1 MSWPGF
7 YSLGGAWLFLLM
19 GPLVLLYF
27 LKLRR
32 PRQEVP
38 SLVLW
43 RQVLND
49 NRVNSPL
56 QKFKRN
62 LLLLLQL
69 LLLCAI
75 VLAAMQPYM
84 RGNVADVQRLPILI
98 DTSASMGA
106 LDRAGGVSRLEAARQ
121 QVHRM
126 IDGLGSKQE
135 IALITYSRTARKLT
149 DFTSNKR
156 ILREALD
163 SLVVEDVPSDI
174 EDALRM
180 TAALAQTEPFERVL
194 LLSDGNFP
202 SRSDF
207 PLPFRLEYQKLEPA
221 GPNIGITAFNA
232 RRAGDNQWDVFASIE
247 GSQNFTDTPATVTA
261 TLELL
266 QDGQPVGE
274 PQRIIISQGQM
285 QRLAWTVHGESAT
298 SLELRLTTDGF
309 DSLASDNY
317 AYLDLAPARPV
328 WVYVPQSL
336 FRHRLAFR
344 GIPGVRIFPEGDST
358 TTSQTTFDI
367 IVSDDPADLSRTAR
381 TRLFVGI
388 IPPELQAFITTREE
402 PSLVVDWQRSDDL
415 LRYLNLDDHVLMTK
429 PVWAEGV
436 GEADLEERGFEVLV
450 YGQSGP
456 LLLRQRVGDD
466 LTFYQLFHTHD
477 STQHY
482 SIYFVMMLQNLV
494 EIAMHQAGLSET
506 AAQPT
511 GVLPPLRVSPQ
522 MNYQV
527 KPPRGSTRTM
537 RSDPNALLAG
547 IAAPYVG
554 RYVVQESGL
563 TGSAVAQIGASL
575 VSARESSLHAQPAIE
590 FREQSVQANLAEVK
604 TDHSYWRTVLFVGLI
619 IMVLEWWYFQRKP
632 GGW

>member
-7 YSLGGAWLFLLM
+7 YALGGAWLFLLI

-27 LKLRR
+27 LKLKR

-84 RGNVADVQRLPILI
+84 RGNVSDVQRLPILI

-106 LDRAGGVSRLEAARQ
+106 LDRQGGTSRLEAARQ

-126 IDGLGSKQE
+126 IDGLGSRQE
-135 IALITYSRTARKLT
+135 IALIAFSRTARKLT

-156 ILREALD
+156 ILRDALD
-163 SLVVEDVPSDI
+163 ALVVEDVPSDI

-202 SRSDF
+202 ARADF
-207 PLPFRLEYQKLEPA
+207 PLPFRLEYQQLPPA
-221 GPNIGITAFNA
+221 GPNFGITAFNA

-247 GSQNFTDTPATVTA
+247 GSQNVTGGSPVTA
-261 TLELL
+261 TLELF
-266 QDGQPVGE
+266 QDGEPVTT
-274 PQRIIISQGQM
+274 PQQLVIAPGQL
-285 QRLAWTVHGESAT
+285 QRLAWSVQGASAT
-298 SLELRLTTDGF
+298 SLELRLTTDAF
-309 DSLASDNY
+309 DALLSDNR

-328 WVYVPQSL
+328 WVYIPDSL
-336 FRHRLAFR
+336 HRHRLAF
-344 GIPGVRIFPEGDST
+344 GAMSGVRVFPAAGAATPAS
-358 TTSQTTFDI
+358 FDI
-367 IVSDDPADLSRTAR
+367 IVSDDPADLDRTAP
-381 TRLFVGI
+381 TRMFINI
-388 IPPELQAFITTREE
+388 IPPELNELITLRDE
-402 PSLVVDWQRSDDL
+402 PSLVVDWQRNDEL
-415 LRYLNLDDHVLMTK
+415 LRYLQLDDHVLMK
-429 PVWAEGV
+429 QPAWAPEV
-436 GEADLEERGFEVLV
+436 GEAELEARGFEVLV

-456 LLLRQRVGDD
+456 LLLRHRNNEDV
-466 LTFYQLFHTHD
+466 TYYQLFHTHD

-494 EIAMHQAGLSET
+494 DIAMHQAGLSET
-506 AAQPT
+506 TAQST
-511 GVLPPLRVSPQ
+511 GVLPPLKVSPQ
-522 MNYQV
+522 QRYRV
-527 KPPRGSTRTM
+527 RPPRGESRTM
-537 RSDPNALLAG
+537 QSDARSQLQG

-554 RYVVQESGL
+554 RYVVEETGL
-563 TGSAVAQIGASL
+563 SGSAVATVGASL
-575 VSARESSLHAQPAIE
+575 VSARESSLYAEPTVE
-590 FREQSVQANLAEVK
+590 FREQSVQAAAAEVK
-604 TDHSYWRTVLFVGLI
+604 TDHAYWRTVLMIALGV
-619 IMVLEWWYFQRKP
+619 MVVEWWYFQRKP
-632 GGW
+632 Y